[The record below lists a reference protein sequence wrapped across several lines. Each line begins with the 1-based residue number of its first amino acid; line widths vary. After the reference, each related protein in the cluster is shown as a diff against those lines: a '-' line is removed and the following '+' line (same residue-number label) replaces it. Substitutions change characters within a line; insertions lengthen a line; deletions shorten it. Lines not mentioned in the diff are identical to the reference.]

1 MRNSRF
7 YRQFVITNRTDKA
20 LTFTLDPDTAVL
32 KNGEA
37 TLPVSFR
44 SVGFIETREPSNF
57 KLQYPIG
64 KYPAPLLPLK
74 NRTVTVLPE
83 SNQSLFIEVF
93 VPENQPAGKYTGNIC
108 MGDIKLPVVCDVLA
122 AALPQRSTLRST
134 VGCWSLS
141 PQLLKK
147 IGWQGTAA
155 EFQKKCRM
163 LVYRHR
169 LTPRENGVNWNS
181 PDLEK
186 QFQELHDNHAV
197 SLAVPMAVLKNP
209 KLMAL
214 LKKHGLY
221 NHAFYYTIDEA
232 PASLFPKVVEIS
244 KGIHAQYPDFK
255 VLGTIYEEDVSALY
269 GAVNIWC
276 RSSIKREPWHEA
288 RAKPEMNLCPPI
300 CRIFTWSPLL
310 PIR

>member
-1 MRNSRF
+1 MENTPLERWTPPESPYRKIVPLTHSARLISENSAFALNELSPYVKIFAQDSFKSAPLTQEIRALRNSRF

-141 PQLLKK
+141 P
-147 IGWQGTAA
+147 
-155 EFQKKCRM
+155 
-163 LVYRHR
+163 
-169 LTPRENGVNWNS
+169 
-181 PDLEK
+181 
-186 QFQELHDNHAV
+186 
-197 SLAVPMAVLKNP
+197 
-209 KLMAL
+209 
-214 LKKHGLY
+214 
-221 NHAFYYTIDEA
+221 
-232 PASLFPKVVEIS
+232 
-244 KGIHAQYPDFK
+244 
-255 VLGTIYEEDVSALY
+255 
-269 GAVNIWC
+269 
-276 RSSIKREPWHEA
+276 
-288 RAKPEMNLCPPI
+288 
-300 CRIFTWSPLL
+300 
-310 PIR
+310 